1 MDSKRSAEAG
11 IQSFEPFLVPGLRR
25 GDGIHKFC
33 KSLSGS
39 EIHRI
44 ANGQRRVAANSKR
57 VIGLTSGESDA

>member
-25 GDGIHKFC
+25 CDGIHKFC
-33 KSLSGS
+33 KSLYGS

-44 ANGQRRVAANSKR
+44 ANRQRWVEENSKR
-57 VIGLTSGESDA
+57 VIGLTSGEADA